1 MAASLNNAEPT
12 FAVITLASILLPKIT
27 ITSLWV
33 IWEICLLKVTG
44 PQATLGILSEGRQ
57 LSSSS
62 AFDFPSPPPQV
73 NTLHSGTEPFSNY
86 LFNSQHQQGT
96 VLGITGDFRHSKM
109 KVTWTAKHCLVTGK
123 PSDGDAPKFQIDCLR
138 TCSFYE
144 HLLFSSS
151 SIIG

>member
-73 NTLHSGTEPFSNY
+73 NTLHSQIELFSNY
-86 LFNSQHQQGT
+86 LFNSQHQWGT

-109 KVTWTAKHCLVTGK
+109 KVTWTAKHCLVKGK

-144 HLLFSSS
+144 DLLFSSS

>member
-27 ITSLWV
+27 IPRLWV
-33 IWEICLLKVTG
+33 IWEICLLKVNG

-62 AFDFPSPPPQV
+62 AFDFPPPPPQV
-73 NTLHSGTEPFSNY
+73 NTLHSQIELFSNY
-86 LFNSQHQQGT
+86 LFNSQHRQGT
-96 VLGITGDFRHSKM
+96 VLGITVDFRHSKM

-123 PSDGDAPKFQIDCLR
+123 PSDGDAPTFQIDCLR

-144 HLLFSSS
+144 DLLFSSS